1 MWFLQV
7 DVVFHRAVC
16 VVLDICDISEKHQ
29 VQRLAI
35 MWLRYLLLMLLKHDF
50 QLSYLRSRVISGNEF
65 FWKCRWP
72 LAEGKQARELD
83 SYHFSFSLP
92 CYLSPHPCRACW
104 QELINLFMGWTELAP
119 IIQGVELLSGGNKRL
134 YPLPI
139 CPPVT
144 LCPVFWIPWS
154 HVPFVLVIVVYSY
167 ETTTTY
173 IPLETFLLAKCLI

>member
-1 MWFLQV
+1 MAL
-7 DVVFHRAVC
+7 DVATAWWCSLSPDSLCSAWHLWHFWDAPSAPSCNHVTS
-16 VVLDICDISEKHQ
+16 ISPSNAAQ
-29 VQRLAI
+29 T
-35 MWLRYLLLMLLKHDF
+35 WLSTLL
-50 QLSYLRSRVISGNEF
+50 SPISSHKRKWV

-72 LAEGKQARELD
+72 LAERKQARKLD

-144 LCPVFWIPWS
+144 LCPVFGIPWS
-154 HVPFVLVIVVYSY
+154 CVLFVLVIVVYS
-167 ETTTTY
+167 
-173 IPLETFLLAKCLI
+173 